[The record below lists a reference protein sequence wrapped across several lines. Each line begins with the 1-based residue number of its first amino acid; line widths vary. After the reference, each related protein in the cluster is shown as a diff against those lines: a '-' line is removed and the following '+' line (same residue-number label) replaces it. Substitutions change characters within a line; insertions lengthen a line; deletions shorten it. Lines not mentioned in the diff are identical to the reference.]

1 MAHIDELKKISIFAE
16 FSPSELSR
24 LSSLFTERRFRAGE
38 VMIPEQAENREV
50 MILVEGQVAVE
61 VATRLGQNA
70 EKLVLTMELTPG
82 RIIEWSSAID
92 TVKSGGTASARAV
105 KDTAV
110 LVADG
115 TTVYKACQDDPK
127 MGMKFIHQILL
138 VIASRL
144 RDTRQQLVSMAAQ
157 CGS

>member
-1 MAHIDELKKISIFAE
+1 MTHIDELKKVSIFAD
-16 FSPSELSR
+16 FGPSELSR
-24 LSSLFTERRFRAGE
+24 LSQLFIEKSYKAGE
-38 VMIPEQAENREV
+38 EMIPEHAENREV
-50 MILVEGQVAVE
+50 MILLDGQVAVE

-92 TVKSGGTASARAV
+92 TVQSGGTASARAV
-105 KDTAV
+105 KDTRV

-115 TTVYKACQDDPK
+115 QEVLKACREEPK
-127 MGMKFIHQILL
+127 MGLKFMHQILL

-144 RDTRQQLVSMAAQ
+144 KDTRQQLLSMAAQ
-157 CGS
+157 YNS

>member
-1 MAHIDELKKISIFAE
+1 MASIEDFKKISIFAE

-24 LSSLFTERRFRAGE
+24 LSSLFTEKRFKAGE

-105 KDTAV
+105 KDTTV
-110 LVADG
+110 LVAEG
-115 TTVYKACQDDPK
+115 QAVFKACQDDPR

-144 RDTRQQLVSMAAQ
+144 RDTRLQLVSMAAQ

>member
-1 MAHIDELKKISIFAE
+1 MSKNEELKKISIFAD
-16 FSPSELSR
+16 FSPSELSQ
-24 LSSLFTERRFRAGE
+24 LGHLFSEKKFRAGE
-38 VMIPEQAENREV
+38 LMIPEQAENREV

-61 VATRLGQNA
+61 VATSLGQSS

-105 KDTAV
+105 KDTTVLTAEGTAV
-110 LVADG
+110 L
-115 TTVYKACQDDPK
+115 KACRDNPE
-127 MGMKFIHQILL
+127 MGVKFIHQILL

-144 RDTRQQLVSMAAQ
+144 KDTRLQLVSMAAQ
-157 CGS
+157 CSP

>member
-1 MAHIDELKKISIFAE
+1 MSKIEELKKISIFAG
-16 FSPSELSR
+16 FGDGELGK
-24 LSSLFTERRFRAGE
+24 LAPLFGERKFRAGE
-38 VMIPEQAENREV
+38 LMIPEQAENREV

-61 VATRLGQNA
+61 VATALGGNS

-105 KDTAV
+105 KDTTVLTAEGTAV
-110 LVADG
+110 L
-115 TTVYKACQDDPK
+115 KACRDNPE
-127 MGMKFIHQILL
+127 MGVKFIHQILL

-144 RDTRQQLVSMAAQ
+144 KDTRLQLVSMAAQ
-157 CGS
+157 CNP

>member
-1 MAHIDELKKISIFAE
+1 MAHIEELKKISIFAE

-24 LSSLFTERRFRAGE
+24 LSSLFTEKRFRAGE
-38 VMIPEQAENREV
+38 EMIPEHSENREV

-70 EKLVLTMELTPG
+70 ERLVLTMELTPG

-105 KDTAV
+105 KDTTV

-115 TTVYKACQDDPK
+115 AAVYKACQDDPK
-127 MGMKFIHQILL
+127 MGLKFIHQILL

-144 RDTRQQLVSMAAQ
+144 RDTRLQLVSMAAQ
-157 CGS
+157 CGA

>member
-1 MAHIDELKKISIFAE
+1 MSKIEDLKKVSIFHE
-16 FSPSELSR
+16 FSDGELNLLAPLFSEKKY
-24 LSSLFTERRFRAGE
+24 RAGE

-105 KDTAV
+105 KDTTV

-115 TTVYKACQDDPK
+115 QAIFKACRDNPA
-127 MGMKFIHQILL
+127 MGVKFIYQILL

-144 RDTRQQLVSMAAQ
+144 KDTRLQLVSMAAQ
-157 CGS
+157 CAS

>member
-24 LSSLFTERRFRAGE
+24 LSSLFTEKRFRAGE

-70 EKLVLTMELTPG
+70 ERLVLTMELTPG

-105 KDTAV
+105 KDTTV
-110 LVADG
+110 LLADG
-115 TTVYKACQDDPK
+115 TAVYKACQDDPK

>member
-1 MAHIDELKKISIFAE
+1 MSSIDTLKKISIFAD
-16 FSPSELSR
+16 FSDGELGKLAPLFSER
-24 LSSLFTERRFRAGE
+24 GYRAGE
-38 VMIPEQAENREV
+38 VMIPEQADNREV

-61 VATRLGQNA
+61 VATRLGRNA

-105 KDTAV
+105 KDTTV

-115 TTVYKACQDDPK
+115 TAVFKACQDDPK
-127 MGMKFIHQILL
+127 MGLKFIHQILL

-144 RDTRQQLVSMAAQ
+144 RDTRLQLLSMATQ

>member
-1 MAHIDELKKISIFAE
+1 MAEVKELKKISIFAD
-16 FSPSELSR
+16 FTDGELSK
-24 LSSLFTERRFRAGE
+24 LAPLFSERKYKAGE

-50 MILVEGQVAVE
+50 MILMDGQVAVE
-61 VATRLGQNA
+61 VATRLSQA
-70 EKLVLTMELTPG
+70 SERLVLTMETSPG

-92 TVKSGGTASARAV
+92 TVKSGGTAAARAV
-105 KDTAV
+105 KDTTV

-115 TTVYKACQDDPK
+115 QAVFQACRDNPA
-127 MGMKFIHQILL
+127 MGIKFIHQILL

-144 RDTRQQLVSMAAQ
+144 RDTRMQLVSTATQ